1 MPEIILGAAILFLG
15 LWAVNAFSK
24 ADPKQAARLLRAIG
38 GGAALLFAAFLLL
51 RGEIGVAVP
60 VGIFGLGMLGWM
72 SWPAGWPAAFGG
84 RSHKSAGRTSQVRTR
99 FIEMEL
105 DHDSGRMT
113 GVVLAGRQQGA
124 ALDALDRTA
133 LFALYEEIDGDS
145 RELLAAYLDRR
156 LPGWRE
162 HAQGDAAAGGGGAA
176 SGGKMTEKEAYQI
189 LGIEPGADTEAI
201 TRAHRSL
208 MKKLH
213 PDQGGTTYLAAR
225 VNEAK
230 DVLLRRHR

>member
-15 LWAVNAFSK
+15 LWAANAFSK
-24 ADPKQAARLLRAIG
+24 ADPKQAARALRAIG
-38 GGAALLFAAFLLL
+38 GGAALVFAGFLLL

-72 SWPAGWPAAFGG
+72 SWPAGFGT
-84 RSHKSAGRTSQVRTR
+84 RAQKRAGRTSQVRTR

-105 DHDSGRMT
+105 DHDSGRMS
-113 GVVLAGRQQGA
+113 GAVLEGRQKGA
-124 ALDALDRTA
+124 VLDSLDRTA
-133 LFALYEEIDGDS
+133 LFAFYEEIDGDS
-145 RELLAAYLDRR
+145 RDLLAAYLDRR

-162 HAQGDAAAGGGGAA
+162 HAQGDAAAGGGAGPAN
-176 SGGKMTEKEAYQI
+176 GGKMTEKEAYQI
-189 LGIEPGADTEAI
+189 LGIQPGANADAV
-201 TRAHRSL
+201 TRAHRAL
-208 MKKLH
+208 IKKLH